1 MGPLFTRPTSRQ
13 ATAAH
18 SVTALSDGCTAL
30 RVLAR
35 TVRGPE
41 YRAGSTSA
49 HKNGSP
55 RKQGR
60 VGHAID
66 RRPESASK
74 RPASVSRL
82 TPPRRLGP
90 RRSRRGSVTDGTIR
104 QGLEAVALPPSARPK
119 LGVSSG
125 YKRFHRCALRRIFR
139 PSLRSGESDFGY
151 CAAACWHKSI
161 PHFPDADNRFREIFM
176 PPRFLARCAYRP
188 DGKFSFGL
196 EIPLTLRYN
205 SKKRGSCPDSRRNKG
220 GSFHADFHQRTLRP
234 ADSH

>member
-1 MGPLFTRPTSRQ
+1 MDSRGDFRSSPSAPLASFAGRVSRGNRN
-13 ATAAH
+13 AAPARAAPRGSPIH
-18 SVTALSDGCTAL
+18 PSHVKAGYSRTQRYRLFRDGCTAL

-66 RRPESASK
+66 RRPESASM
-74 RPASVSRL
+74 RPAPVSRL

-125 YKRFHRCALRRIFR
+125 YKRFHRCALQRIFR

-176 PPRFLARCAYRP
+176 PERF
-188 DGKFSFGL
+188 
-196 EIPLTLRYN
+196 E
-205 SKKRGSCPDSRRNKG
+205 
-220 GSFHADFHQRTLRP
+220 RP
-234 ADSH
+234 AYA